1 MIVEAAV
8 YAMKY
13 EWQDEPSYQVFVGA
27 AYNTEEQI
35 NKLAAQEYVYIS
47 PIHLEIEELTPGQ
60 FRARQVAA
68 LRKKKEALR
77 DEFTKQSGYVQDRIE
92 NLLAIGDQSHEG

>member
-1 MIVEAAV
+1 MIVAAAV
-8 YAMKY
+8 YALKY

-27 AYNTEEQI
+27 RYNTEEEI
-35 NKLAAQEYVYIS
+35 NKLARQEYVYIS
-47 PIHLEIEELTPGQ
+47 PIHLDIEELTPGQ

-77 DEFTKQSGYVQDRIE
+77 DEFTKQAGYVQDHIE
-92 NLLAIGDQSHEG
+92 NLLALGDESHDL